1 MRPILIFLIVFCS
14 LFLSAQTPAE
24 IINSVF
30 DAQKKLETVS
40 YTIQKIDTFTSGT
53 VWNMTGS
60 VKVIVDPADKEFGFL
75 FWGKRD
81 GIENEVFYDGK
92 MTYDLN
98 TEKKTFRNIRQREN
112 FYHVLGAPGGQMIFP
127 DLVRLDT
134 SKATGFE
141 LSESND
147 SYLLRLTYPD
157 NDEHNLNN
165 KFKEIVIDKKTM
177 LPIAMRDHLVVLGKK
192 QSRNFLIKDLKLNE
206 TSFAFNPEEKGFL
219 EAYQQEVP
227 EANKALLAL
236 IGKTL
241 PPFSL
246 PTFNNTFVSSED
258 FKGKVVLL
266 DFWEVWCGPC
276 VASMPKVQELHNKY
290 KNKDLLV
297 YGIINETDQLEPSKL
312 LVEKKK
318 ILFPMLI
325 GNNKIKEDF
334 HLDAVPLYVV
344 IDKEGKISF
353 VHEGYSDEIEKAIE
367 KFLGE

>member
-14 LFLSAQTPAE
+14 LFISAQTPAE

-81 GIENEVFYDGK
+81 GIENEVLYDGK

-157 NDEHNLNN
+157 NDEHSVNN

-192 QSRNFLIKDLKLNE
+192 QL
-206 TSFAFNPEEKGFL
+206 
-219 EAYQQEVP
+219 
-227 EANKALLAL
+227 
-236 IGKTL
+236 
-241 PPFSL
+241 
-246 PTFNNTFVSSED
+246 
-258 FKGKVVLL
+258 
-266 DFWEVWCGPC
+266 
-276 VASMPKVQELHNKY
+276 
-290 KNKDLLV
+290 
-297 YGIINETDQLEPSKL
+297 
-312 LVEKKK
+312 
-318 ILFPMLI
+318 
-325 GNNKIKEDF
+325 
-334 HLDAVPLYVV
+334 
-344 IDKEGKISF
+344 
-353 VHEGYSDEIEKAIE
+353 
-367 KFLGE
+367 